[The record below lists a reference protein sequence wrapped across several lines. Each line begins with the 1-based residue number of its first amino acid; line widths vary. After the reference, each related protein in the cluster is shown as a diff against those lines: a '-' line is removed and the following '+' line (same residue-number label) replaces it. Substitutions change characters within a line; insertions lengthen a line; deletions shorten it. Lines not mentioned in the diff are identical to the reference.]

1 MKVAIYL
8 SGIPKRSRNENKRRI
23 LTTFAQGVYAVGA
36 DPVIYVEDDR
46 VVECDVAVVQ
56 GYVHQGSKQAPH
68 LLIRRNAIDHQKR
81 RGKHTIVVDSNLYQF
96 LNPDDQDRYLRYGV
110 NGIFAN
116 DAWYFDKN
124 RDLTRWDKIK
134 KDYRFEE
141 RDWGTGES
149 ILLCLQRDG
158 GWSMGGRS
166 VIDWATETINRLRIH
181 TNRPI
186 IVRGNP
192 GDATSLARL
201 NVSQWNDVYKQE
213 PKLKS
218 LRKQLARSH
227 ATVTYNSSPG
237 VASVLYGTPVFV
249 TDPVPQR
256 SQCWGVCNT
265 DLTQIETPKQ
275 FDREDFYHK
284 LAQCHWK
291 LSEVESGEAWRFM
304 RTRFPNS

>member
-166 VIDWATETINRLRIH
+166 VIDWATETITLRP
-181 TNRPI
+181 PI
-186 IVRGNP
+186 DHPPRRSYIIGKTQCLTVERCLQARAKAKVSKK
-192 GDATSLARL
+192 ATGKITR
-201 NVSQWNDVYKQE
+201 
-213 PKLKS
+213 
-218 LRKQLARSH
+218 
-227 ATVTYNSSPG
+227 NSN
-237 VASVLYGTPVFV
+237 L
-249 TDPVPQR
+249 
-256 SQCWGVCNT
+256 
-265 DLTQIETPKQ
+265 
-275 FDREDFYHK
+275 
-284 LAQCHWK
+284 
-291 LSEVESGEAWRFM
+291 
-304 RTRFPNS
+304 